1 MRFDGTVSGN
11 IETGKET
18 WKIYTL
24 KMKPKG
30 LTCKNDQALIVSK

>member
-1 MRFDGTVSGN
+1 MVSGN
-11 IETGKET
+11 IERGKET